1 MSSCAVFP
9 KSLSNK
15 HKSFADK
22 NKSGTALKKP
32 MVTRLESSDGEIHIV
47 FLELSTKENI
57 MRTEE
62 LDEAEIRNI
71 MRKEATRPLYLIRT
85 E

>member
-1 MSSCAVFP
+1 M
-9 KSLSNK
+9 
-15 HKSFADK
+15 
-22 NKSGTALKKP
+22 KKP
-32 MVTRLESSDGEIHIV
+32 NVTRLESSDGEIHIV